1 MDRTITQAMI
11 ETHRTLQGD
20 SRMAFEPGQRIGD
33 YEVVARLGA
42 GGLGVVYEVQHLISQ
57 RREAMKILLPDQSG
71 TPEMVERFRR
81 EVQTLATLNHV
92 NIAQLHTAF
101 YYENQLAMVMELIHG
116 ETLRDLR
123 ARTAVSLSQAL
134 EYVAQILNA
143 LAYAHRLGVV
153 HRDIKP
159 SNVMI
164 TEGGFVKLLDFG
176 IAITEHGSDLTRA
189 GYLLGSLNYMS
200 PEQVAGSKATPRSDL
215 YSVGVT
221 LYELLTGV
229 LPITG
234 ANNYEIM
241 MGHINQVPVP
251 PHQLNRLVPAAISGA
266 VMHALAKDPAQ
277 RFPTAEEFLHALK
290 LTPATSEE
298 GHTYAA
304 PLPVP
309 PPTASARLSVP
320 PAPTAPPVPSVAGS
334 NYVTQVVPQKSHSS
348 SGLQNLSLEEV
359 SRKLAVYIGPV
370 AKIVI
375 KKLAA
380 QSEDLDFIY
389 REAARQIPSDSDR
402 AAFLKSRRH

>member
-1 MDRTITQAMI
+1 
-11 ETHRTLQGD
+11 
-20 SRMAFEPGQRIGD
+20 MAFEPGQRIGD

-101 YYENQLAMVMELIHG
+101 YHENQLAMIMELIQG

-123 ARTAVSLSQAL
+123 ARTAITLPQAL
-134 EYVAQILNA
+134 DYIAQTLNA

-164 TEGGFVKLLDFG
+164 TDGGFVKLLDFG
-176 IAITEHGSDLTRA
+176 IAITGHGSDLTRA

-200 PEQVAGSKATPRSDL
+200 PEQVGGSKATSRSDL

-221 LYELLTGV
+221 LYELLTGE
-229 LPITG
+229 LPIKG
-234 ANNYEIM
+234 ENNYEVM
-241 MGHINQVPVP
+241 MGHINQIPIPPHHIAPLVPV
-251 PHQLNRLVPAAISGA
+251 VVSDA
-266 VMHALAKDPAQ
+266 VMRALAKDPMQ
-277 RFPTAEEFLHALK
+277 RFATADDFLHSLK
-290 LTPATSEE
+290 LTPATSQE
-298 GHTYAA
+298 GDTYAA
-304 PLPVP
+304 PLPTMAAPATSGRTPMP
-309 PPTASARLSVP
+309 PPAVPQVVSGPPPLSSVS
-320 PAPTAPPVPSVAGS
+320 APPVA
-334 NYVTQVVPQKSHSS
+334 QKSQSS
-348 SGLQNLSLEEV
+348 SGLQSLPLEDI

-370 AKIVI
+370 AKFVI

-380 QSEDLDFIY
+380 QSEDIDFIF
-389 REAARQIPSDSDR
+389 REAAKQIPSDTDR
-402 AAFLKSRRH
+402 AAFLRSRRN